1 MPKKDTPTRA
11 KHLRLFLDNA
21 ESGEILLFFENH
33 YSHVFFIVYDA
44 FIGAEINLRQKG
56 AHKAQREELEAV
68 LYLLE
73 KVLLFLPEHL
83 GRKWQYH
90 AMGRL
95 MSKLL
100 HPGNSWKLIKREAMR
115 LFLLWYQILG
125 DVAGEHLHAMFA
137 TLVPGFP
144 SPYQGLGL
152 TALAA
157 MTPEDGPIN
166 PAEIC
171 PLIPPQSGE
180 RWKSPETDLTRI
192 FLDVLLELMV
202 TQIPLIEWKD
212 DVGDDRQRQ
221 CFDFLFERFKMYYMP
236 HVFPDFN
243 WHMSLYR
250 PSLELPEVRHFRPNF
265 VDSGDGTKKL
275 DPMLACRVVVI
286 KWVAQFTHLT
296 RNATSGTNVTE
307 MEQPPSHYEDGT
319 LSSNGI
325 AGGPTSLR
333 LGYEGQMVRDILYG
347 SRENVNFV
355 HEVYRQ
361 AFLLSF
367 SHSPAIKKV
376 ISVYKD
382 WIQMNV
388 SELPPFLLEPPM

>member
-1 MPKKDTPTRA
+1 MFRSRHQNSKKSEDIEKSAKKVLDAKKDTPTRA
-11 KHLRLFLDNA
+11 KHLRIFLDNA
-21 ESGEILLFFENH
+21 DSHEILLFFENH

-157 MTPEDGPIN
+157 MTPDI
-166 PAEIC
+166 
-171 PLIPPQSGE
+171 Q
-180 RWKSPETDLTRI
+180 
-192 FLDVLLELMV
+192 
-202 TQIPLIEWKD
+202 
-212 DVGDDRQRQ
+212 
-221 CFDFLFERFKMYYMP
+221 
-236 HVFPDFN
+236 
-243 WHMSLYR
+243 
-250 PSLELPEVRHFRPNF
+250 
-265 VDSGDGTKKL
+265 
-275 DPMLACRVVVI
+275 VI
-286 KWVAQFTHLT
+286 H
-296 RNATSGTNVTE
+296 
-307 MEQPPSHYEDGT
+307 
-319 LSSNGI
+319 
-325 AGGPTSLR
+325 
-333 LGYEGQMVRDILYG
+333 
-347 SRENVNFV
+347 
-355 HEVYRQ
+355 
-361 AFLLSF
+361 
-367 SHSPAIKKV
+367 
-376 ISVYKD
+376 
-382 WIQMNV
+382 
-388 SELPPFLLEPPM
+388 